1 MRDNQLTAFMD
12 VFRRL
17 LVIFPMRLNP
27 SELDATMGSYFNLL
41 RHHSLEAVTAGANAY
56 MGTGK
61 FFPKPAQWLEA
72 IPRSGTSETVPE
84 MSQSEAREYL
94 RAAAKGWQDDPC
106 GCPSCI
112 EAGVTHRFLRHVPDE
127 DRDGRDVRMSIGGRV
142 VTQGHWAHGWELLR
156 FYAAKEAFTTDYLK
170 LIAAIKI
177 MPRVTPKQIAAEGD
191 DHTVEARLDRAMAGR
206 ESV

>member
-1 MRDNQLTAFMD
+1 VRDNELTAFMD

-41 RHHSLEAVTAGANAY
+41 RHHSLEAVTAGANTY
-56 MGTGK
+56 MATGK
-61 FFPKPAQWLEA
+61 FFPKPAQWREA
-72 IPRSGTSETVPE
+72 IPGSSLAETVPE
-84 MSQSEAREYL
+84 MSHSEAREYL
-94 RAAAKGWQDDPC
+94 RASAKGWQDDPC

-142 VTQGHWAHGWELLR
+142 VAQGHWAHGWELAR
-156 FYAAKEAFTTDYLK
+156 WYAAKEAFTADYLK
-170 LIAAIKI
+170 LITAVKT
-177 MPRVTPKQIAAEGD
+177 MPRVTSKQIAAEGD
-191 DHTVEARLDRAMAGR
+191 EQGIEAHLDQAVLVR
-206 ESV
+206 ESA